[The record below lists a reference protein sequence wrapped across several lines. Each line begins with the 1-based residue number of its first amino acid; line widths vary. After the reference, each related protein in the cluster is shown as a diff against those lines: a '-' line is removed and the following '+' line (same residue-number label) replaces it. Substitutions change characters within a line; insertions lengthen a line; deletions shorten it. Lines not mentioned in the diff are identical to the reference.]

1 MSSWLLS
8 TATPFGLM
16 DLPGLRYTFPRLKAS
31 GLFKLP
37 LSLLATDNQLAG
49 VARASTERHAHQWHA
64 LPVMLASSWCLPE
77 KPSTTQMLGRG
88 KAASLPSCYLA
99 AKHLRPRAT
108 RKPPLLL
115 VRCHGNS
122 RRTIS
127 MAVTYLPNV
136 TPKYQNDRFSSDT
149 PHQHIQEVNQLHIT
163 KGRPRIYCL
172 PSGNPIKPR
181 SRMVLL

>member
-37 LSLLATDNQLAG
+37 LSLLATDNQLASA
-49 VARASTERHAHQWHA
+49 ARVSAERHAHQGHA
-64 LPVMLASSWCLPE
+64 LPVVLASSWCLPE
-77 KPSTTQMLGRG
+77 KPSTTRTLGRG
-88 KAASLPSCYLA
+88 KAASSPSCYLA

-108 RKPPLLL
+108 RKSPLLL
-115 VRCHGNS
+115 VRGHGNS

-127 MAVTYLPNV
+127 VAVTYLPKV
-136 TPKYQNDRFSSDT
+136 TPKYQNSRSSSDT
-149 PHQHIQEVNQLHIT
+149 PGQHIQQVNQLLIH
-163 KGRPRIYCL
+163 
-172 PSGNPIKPR
+172 
-181 SRMVLL
+181 